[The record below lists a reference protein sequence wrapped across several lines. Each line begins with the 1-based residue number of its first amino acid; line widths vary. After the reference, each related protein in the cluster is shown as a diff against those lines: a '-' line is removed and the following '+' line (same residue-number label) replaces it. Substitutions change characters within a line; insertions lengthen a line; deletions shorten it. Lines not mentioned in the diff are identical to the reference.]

1 NIILHW
7 ISEYDYNDIDTLTKI
22 NNLEIIFTVIEK
34 VVRGLFV
41 EMLCKLQN
49 ICKINDSTKLHNKL
63 QYIKDILYNGLK
75 ENIFLEKLNYKL
87 LDRRLTKKINLYMKK
102 NAELYESR
110 VETILLNIREYVD
123 LDEFE
128 LFIIDKL
135 IQKIK

>member
-1 NIILHW
+1 
-7 ISEYDYNDIDTLTKI
+7 
-22 NNLEIIFTVIEK
+22 
-34 VVRGLFV
+34 
-41 EMLCKLQN
+41 
-49 ICKINDSTKLHNKL
+49 TKLHNKL